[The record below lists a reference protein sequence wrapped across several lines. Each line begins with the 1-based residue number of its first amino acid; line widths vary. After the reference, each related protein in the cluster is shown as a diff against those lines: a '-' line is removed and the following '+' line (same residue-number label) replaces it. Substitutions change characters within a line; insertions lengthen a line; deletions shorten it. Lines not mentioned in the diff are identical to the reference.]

1 MKIITIKV
9 TTLVDHTPDTQIA
22 VIRDKICHTTEIIII
37 TIITINTTDK
47 DNRAKTQTEMI
58 YTDNDQTVTIDIIR
72 TVITEIIEEVHRTE
86 NRTTDI
92 IQEIEEQMGI
102 ITTITIKTE

>member
-1 MKIITIKV
+1 
-9 TTLVDHTPDTQIA
+9 
-22 VIRDKICHTTEIIII
+22 
-37 TIITINTTDK
+37 
-47 DNRAKTQTEMI
+47 MI
-58 YTDNDQTVTIDIIR
+58 YTDNNQTVTIDIIR

-102 ITTITIKTE
+102 ITTKTIKTE